1 MLKSF
6 VPMKKNIAIVAG
18 GNSSE
23 YVISIN
29 SAEQLANLLDKERY
43 EVYTVI
49 VKGTDWFVKS
59 NSFCD
64 VVVNKDDFSF
74 SLNNQKTKFNCA
86 FIIIHGTP
94 GEDGKLQGYFDTL
107 KIPYTS
113 SNTLASAITF
123 NKIFSKNYLKPFDIP
138 LAKLVSIKK
147 GDVVDANQIINFTGL
162 PCFVKPNCAGSSFGV
177 TKVKEKEKLLE
188 AIIEAF
194 KEDNEVII
202 EEFLEGREL
211 TCGLFKT
218 KKESFIFPPTEIIS
232 KNEFFD
238 FEAKYTLGMADEI
251 TPANISKELTKEVQN
266 LSSQIYDIFQL
277 NGIVRID
284 YIYSKGKLYFMEV
297 NTVPGMSAAS
307 IVPQQINAAGY
318 NIGDILSIIIEDSL
332 ERFNAQ

>member
-1 MLKSF
+1 
-6 VPMKKNIAIVAG
+6 MKKNIAIVAG
-18 GNSSE
+18 GDSSE

-29 SAEQLANLLDKERY
+29 SAEQLASVLDKEKY
-43 EVYTVI
+43 TVYTVI
-49 VKGTDWFVKS
+49 IKGTEWVVKS
-59 NSFCD
+59 DTCCD
-64 VVVNKDDFSF
+64 VIVNKDDFSF
-74 SLNNQKTKFNCA
+74 SLNNQKTKFDCA
-86 FIIIHGTP
+86 LIIIHGTP

-138 LAKLVSIKK
+138 LAKFVSIKK
-147 GDVVDANQIINFTGL
+147 GDVIDANQIINITGL
-162 PCFVKPNCAGSSFGV
+162 PCFVKPNCGGSSFGV

-188 AIIEAF
+188 AIEEAF
-194 KEDNEVII
+194 KEDYEVII

-218 KKESFIFPPTEIIS
+218 KNETFIFPPTEIIS

-238 FEAKYTLGMADEI
+238 YEAKYTAGMADEI
-251 TPANISKELTKEVQN
+251 TPAQISNELTAEVQN

-277 NGIVRID
+277 NGIVRVD
-284 YIYSKGKLYFMEV
+284 YIYSNKKLYFMEV

-307 IVPQQINAAGY
+307 IVPQQIKAAGY
-318 NIGDILSIIIEDSL
+318 NLDNILNIIIEDSIN
-332 ERFNAQ
+332 RFNTM